1 MSMSIGGHFTYPRLL
16 RFVISPILMMVCTS
30 IYSVI
35 DGFFISNF
43 VGKVPF
49 AAVNLI
55 LPVDML
61 AVALGFMIGE
71 GGNAIISKTMGE
83 GKKELANTYFS
94 LLVCVSLV
102 LGLILAAICTIF
114 VPEIARALG
123 ANEQLRADCITYGRV
138 LFLGHIFYLLQN
150 VFQSFYIAAGRPDLS
165 LNTAILAGVVNA
177 VLDYVFIV
185 VLQLGLA
192 GAAAATVL
200 GQAAGAIVPLAY
212 FIRPNS
218 SLLQLSRPKWY
229 PSVVLKTLSNGSSE
243 MVSVLS
249 GSVISVLYNYQLLSI
264 AGEDGVAAYGA
275 IMYVDFIFMAVL
287 LGYASGSAPLISF
300 QYGAGNHTELN
311 NLFRKSLIIMSATGL
326 IMTGCSELLAEPLLE
341 MFVGYDQGLFELT
354 LHGLRIFSLSF
365 LIMGFNIFGSGFFT
379 ALNNGI
385 ISAIVSFMRTMC
397 FEVVCV
403 LVLPIYLGING
414 IWSSIVVAEF
424 LAAILTG
431 YFILTRRSKYGY

>member
-16 RFVISPILMMVCTS
+16 RFVISPILMMICTS

-43 VGKVPF
+43 IGKVPF

-55 LPVDML
+55 MPVDML
-61 AVALGFMIGE
+61 AVALGFMMGE
-71 GGNAIISKTMGE
+71 GGNAIISKTLGE
-83 GKKELANTYFS
+83 GKKELANRYFS

-102 LGLILAAICTIF
+102 LGLILSVGCTTL

-123 ANEQLRADCITYGRV
+123 ANEQLMNDCIAYGRI
-138 LFLGHIFYLLQN
+138 LFAGHVFYLLQN

-165 LNTAILAGVVNA
+165 LKTAITAGVVNA

-200 GQAAGAIVPLAY
+200 GQATGALIPLIY
-212 FIRPNS
+212 FTRQNS
-218 SLLQLSRPKWY
+218 SLLQLSTPKWY
-229 PSVVLKTLSNGSSE
+229 PSVVLKTFSNGSSE

-249 GSVISVLYNYQLLSI
+249 ASVVSVLYNYQLLSI

-300 QYGAGNHTELN
+300 QYGAKNKQELH
-311 NLFRKSLIIMSATGL
+311 NLFRKSLIIMSITGL
-326 IMTGCSELLAEPLLE
+326 IMTGCSQLLAEPLLK
-341 MFVGYDQGLFELT
+341 MFVGYDQGLFDLT
-354 LHGLRIFSLSF
+354 LHGFRIFSLSF

-379 ALNNGI
+379 ALNNGL

-397 FEVVCV
+397 FEVICV
-403 LVLPIYLGING
+403 LVLPIWLGING

-424 LAAILTG
+424 LAASLTA
-431 YFILTRRSKYGY
+431 YYLLTRRQKYGY

>member
-16 RFVISPILMMVCTS
+16 RFVISPILMMICTS

-43 VGKVPF
+43 IGKVPF

-55 LPVDML
+55 MPVDML
-61 AVALGFMIGE
+61 AVALGFMMGE
-71 GGNAIISKTMGE
+71 GGNAIISKTLGE
-83 GKKELANTYFS
+83 GKKELANRYFS

-102 LGLILAAICTIF
+102 LGLILSVVCTTF

-123 ANEQLRADCITYGRV
+123 SNDQLMENCVTYGRV
-138 LFLGHIFYLLQN
+138 LFLGHVFYLLQN

-165 LNTAILAGVVNA
+165 LKTAITAGVVNA

-200 GQAAGAIVPLAY
+200 GQATGALIPLIY
-212 FIRPNS
+212 FIRKNS
-218 SLLQLSRPKWY
+218 SLLQLSTPKWY
-229 PSVVLKTLSNGSSE
+229 PSVVLQTFSNGSSE

-249 GSVISVLYNYQLLSI
+249 GSVVSVLYNYQLLSI

-275 IMYVDFIFMAVL
+275 IMYVDFIFMAVI

-300 QYGAGNHTELN
+300 QYGAKNKKELQ
-311 NLFRKSLIIMSATGL
+311 NLFRKSLIIMSVTGL
-326 IMTGCSELLAEPLLE
+326 IMTGCSQLLAEPLLR
-341 MFVGYDQGLFELT
+341 MFVGYDQGLFDLT
-354 LHGLRIFSLSF
+354 LHGFRIFSLSF

-385 ISAIVSFMRTMC
+385 ISAIISFMRTMC
-397 FEVVCV
+397 LEVICV
-403 LVLPIYLGING
+403 LVLPIWLGING

-424 LAAILTG
+424 LAASLTA
-431 YFILTRRSKYGY
+431 YYLLTRRQKYGY

>member
-16 RFVISPILMMVCTS
+16 RFVISPILMMICTS
-30 IYSVI
+30 IYTVI

-43 VGKVPF
+43 IGKVPF

-55 LPVDML
+55 MPVDML
-61 AVALGFMIGE
+61 AVSLGFMMGE
-71 GGNAIISKTMGE
+71 GGNAIISKTLGE
-83 GKKELANTYFS
+83 GKKELANRYFS
-94 LLVCVSLV
+94 LLVFVSLV
-102 LGLILAAICTIF
+102 LGLMLSVGCTIF
-114 VPEIARALG
+114 VPEIARTLG
-123 ANEQLRADCITYGRV
+123 ANDQLMVDCIAYGRV
-138 LFLGHIFYLLQN
+138 LFAGHVFYLLQN
-150 VFQSFYIAAGRPDLS
+150 AFQSFYIAAGRPDLS
-165 LNTAILAGVVNA
+165 LKTAVLAGVVNA

-200 GQAAGAIVPLAY
+200 GQATGALVPLIY
-212 FIRPNS
+212 FIRQNS

-229 PSVVLKTLSNGSSE
+229 PAVVLKTFSNGSSE

-249 GSVISVLYNYQLLSI
+249 ASVVSVLYNYQLLSI

-300 QYGAGNHTELN
+300 QYGAKNKQELH
-311 NLFRKSLIIMSATGL
+311 NLFHKSLIIMSVTGL
-326 IMTGCSELLAEPLLE
+326 LMTGCSQLLARPLLQI
-341 MFVGYDQGLFELT
+341 FVGYDQELFDLT
-354 LHGLRIFSLSF
+354 LHGFRIFSLSF

-397 FEVVCV
+397 FEVICV
-403 LVLPIYLGING
+403 LLLPIWLGING
-414 IWSSIVVAEF
+414 IWSSIVVAEL
-424 LAAILTG
+424 LASLLTA
-431 YFILTRRSKYGY
+431 YFILTRRKKYGY